1 MENSLY
7 QGEGILVNKWSYGL
21 RVPFP
26 SLWGY
31 HRLGKKPVE
40 KGDIFLFNNPDP
52 RRESEWME
60 RRELFIS
67 RCTGVAGDT
76 LMLNPVEKGDIFLF
90 NNPDPRRESEWMERR
105 ELFIS
110 RCTGVAGD
118 TLMLNRE
125 LTEIG
130 GEVLSPDSK
139 ELYAYPSAAEDLVW
153 EALQSIGIAEENK
166 LVSYLSDG
174 SYIRSFSHYEY
185 YLMVQ
190 KLGGK
195 VVLTPLTSKQPQE
208 VYPFVVPRKGMPVKV
223 YPWNVA
229 LLCNTIRAHEHRQAE
244 VCRDTLWVE
253 GVPVSEY
260 AFTKDYYW
268 VSSND
273 PVNLCDS
280 RLFGFVPEDY
290 IIGKACLIWFTS
302 RKGRFLQRV
311 Q

>member
-1 MENSLY
+1 MRWTLWLKAVFTATAVALLVKMLLVTSCIIPSSGMENSLY

-31 HRLGKKPVE
+31 HRLGKK
-40 KGDIFLFNNPDP
+40 
-52 RRESEWME
+52 
-60 RRELFIS
+60 
-67 RCTGVAGDT
+67 
-76 LMLNPVEKGDIFLF
+76 PVEKGDIFLF

>member
-1 MENSLY
+1 MRWTLWLKAVFTAVAVALLVKMLLVTSCIIPSSGMENSLY

-31 HRLGKKPVE
+31 HRLGKK
-40 KGDIFLFNNPDP
+40 
-52 RRESEWME
+52 
-60 RRELFIS
+60 
-67 RCTGVAGDT
+67 
-76 LMLNPVEKGDIFLF
+76 PVEKGDIFLF

-174 SYIRSFSHYEY
+174 SYIRSFSHYEH

-195 VVLTPLTSKQPQE
+195 VVLTLLTSKQPQE

>member
-1 MENSLY
+1 MRWTLWLKAVFTAVAVALLVKMLLVTSCIIPSSGMENSLY

-31 HRLGKKPVE
+31 HRLGKK
-40 KGDIFLFNNPDP
+40 
-52 RRESEWME
+52 
-60 RRELFIS
+60 
-67 RCTGVAGDT
+67 
-76 LMLNPVEKGDIFLF
+76 PVEKGDIFLF

-223 YPWNVA
+223 YPWNAA

-273 PVNLCDS
+273 PVNFCDS

-290 IIGKACLIWFTS
+290 IIGKAWLVWFTS

>member
-1 MENSLY
+1 MRWTLWLKAVFTAVAVALLVKMLLVTSCIIPSSGMENSLY

-31 HRLGKKPVE
+31 HRLGK
-40 KGDIFLFNNPDP
+40 N
-52 RRESEWME
+52 S
-60 RRELFIS
+60 
-67 RCTGVAGDT
+67 
-76 LMLNPVEKGDIFLF
+76 VEKGDIFLF

>member
-1 MENSLY
+1 
-7 QGEGILVNKWSYGL
+7 
-21 RVPFP
+21 
-26 SLWGY
+26 
-31 HRLGKKPVE
+31 
-40 KGDIFLFNNPDP
+40 
-52 RRESEWME
+52 
-60 RRELFIS
+60 
-67 RCTGVAGDT
+67 
-76 LMLNPVEKGDIFLF
+76 
-90 NNPDPRRESEWMERR
+90 
-105 ELFIS
+105 
-110 RCTGVAGD
+110 
-118 TLMLNRE
+118 MLNRE

-253 GVPVSEY
+253 GCRCRNMLLP
-260 AFTKDYYW
+260 KI
-268 VSSND
+268 
-273 PVNLCDS
+273 
-280 RLFGFVPEDY
+280 
-290 IIGKACLIWFTS
+290 IIG
-302 RKGRFLQRV
+302 
-311 Q
+311 

>member
-1 MENSLY
+1 MRWTLWLKAVFTAPAVALLVKMLLVTSCIIPSSGMENSLY

-31 HRLGKKPVE
+31 HRLGK
-40 KGDIFLFNNPDP
+40 N
-52 RRESEWME
+52 S
-60 RRELFIS
+60 
-67 RCTGVAGDT
+67 
-76 LMLNPVEKGDIFLF
+76 VEKGDIFLF

>member
-1 MENSLY
+1 MRWTLWLKAVFTSVAVALLVKMLLVTSCIIPSSGMENSLY

-31 HRLGKKPVE
+31 HRLGK
-40 KGDIFLFNNPDP
+40 N
-52 RRESEWME
+52 S
-60 RRELFIS
+60 
-67 RCTGVAGDT
+67 
-76 LMLNPVEKGDIFLF
+76 VEKGDIFLF

>member
-1 MENSLY
+1 MRWTLWLKAVFTAVAVALLVKMLLVTSCIIPSSGMENSLY

-31 HRLGKKPVE
+31 HRLGK
-40 KGDIFLFNNPDP
+40 N
-52 RRESEWME
+52 S
-60 RRELFIS
+60 
-67 RCTGVAGDT
+67 
-76 LMLNPVEKGDIFLF
+76 VEKGDIFLF

-195 VVLTPLTSKQPQE
+195 VVLTLLTSKQPQE

>member
-1 MENSLY
+1 MRWTLWLKAALTALAVALLVKMLVVTSCMIPSSGMENSLY

-21 RVPFP
+21 RMPFP

-52 RRESEWME
+52 RSRHTWME
-60 RRELFIS
+60 GRELFIS
-67 RCTGVAGDT
+67 RC
-76 LMLNPVEKGDIFLF
+76 I
-90 NNPDPRRESEWMERR
+90 
-105 ELFIS
+105 
-110 RCTGVAGD
+110 GVAGD

-139 ELYAYPSAAEDLVW
+139 ELYAYPSAAEDLMW
-153 EALQSIGIAEENK
+153 EVLQSIGIAEENK

-185 YLMVQ
+185 YLIVQ
-190 KLGGK
+190 KLRGK
-195 VVLTPLTSKQPQE
+195 VALTPLTSKRPQE
-208 VYPFVVPRKGMPVKV
+208 VYPFVVPRRGMPVKV

-253 GVPVSEY
+253 GVPVSAY
-260 AFTKDYYW
+260 TFTKDYYW

-290 IIGKACLIWFTS
+290 VIGKAWLIWFTS

>member
-1 MENSLY
+1 MRWTLWLKAVFTAVAVALLVKMLLVTSCIIPSSGMENSLY

-52 RRESEWME
+52 RRE
-60 RRELFIS
+60 L
-67 RCTGVAGDT
+67 
-76 LMLNPVEKGDIFLF
+76 
-90 NNPDPRRESEWMERR
+90 EWMERR

-174 SYIRSFSHYEY
+174 SYIRSFSHYEH

>member
-1 MENSLY
+1 MRWTLWLKAVFTAAAVALLVKMLLVTSCIIPSSGMENSLY

-76 LMLNPVEKGDIFLF
+76 LMLN
-90 NNPDPRRESEWMERR
+90 
-105 ELFIS
+105 
-110 RCTGVAGD
+110 
-118 TLMLNRE
+118 RE

-139 ELYAYPSAAEDLVW
+139 ELYAYPSAAEELVW

-174 SYIRSFSHYEY
+174 SYIRSFSHYEH

-253 GVPVSEY
+253 GVSVSEY

>member
-1 MENSLY
+1 MRWTLWLKAVFTAAAVALLVKMLLVTSCIIPSSGMENSLY

-31 HRLGKKPVE
+31 HRLGKNSVE

-52 RRESEWME
+52 RKESEG
-60 RRELFIS
+60 I
-67 RCTGVAGDT
+67 
-76 LMLNPVEKGDIFLF
+76 
-90 NNPDPRRESEWMERR
+90 ERR

>member
-1 MENSLY
+1 MRWTLWLKAVFTAAAVALLVKMLLVTSCIIPSSGMENSLY

-31 HRLGKKPVE
+31 HRLGKK
-40 KGDIFLFNNPDP
+40 
-52 RRESEWME
+52 
-60 RRELFIS
+60 
-67 RCTGVAGDT
+67 
-76 LMLNPVEKGDIFLF
+76 PVEKGDIFLF

-190 KLGGK
+190 KLRGK

>member
-1 MENSLY
+1 MRWTLWLKAVFTAVAVALLVKMLLVTSCIIPSSGMENSLY

-31 HRLGKKPVE
+31 HRLGK
-40 KGDIFLFNNPDP
+40 N
-52 RRESEWME
+52 S
-60 RRELFIS
+60 
-67 RCTGVAGDT
+67 
-76 LMLNPVEKGDIFLF
+76 VEKGDIFLF

-174 SYIRSFSHYEY
+174 SYIRSFSHYEH

-195 VVLTPLTSKQPQE
+195 VVLTLLTSKQPQE

>member
-1 MENSLY
+1 MRWTLWLKAVFTAAAVALLVKMLLVTSCIIPYSGMENSLY

-31 HRLGKKPVE
+31 HRLGKK
-40 KGDIFLFNNPDP
+40 
-52 RRESEWME
+52 
-60 RRELFIS
+60 
-67 RCTGVAGDT
+67 
-76 LMLNPVEKGDIFLF
+76 PVEKGDIFLF

>member
-1 MENSLY
+1 MRWTLWLKAVFTAAAVALLVKMLLVTSCIIPSSGMENSLY

-76 LMLNPVEKGDIFLF
+76 LMLN
-90 NNPDPRRESEWMERR
+90 R
-105 ELFIS
+105 ELP
-110 RCTGVAGD
+110 
-118 TLMLNRE
+118 
-125 LTEIG
+125 EIG

>member
-1 MENSLY
+1 MRWTLWLKAVFTAVAVALLVKMLFVTSCIIPSSGMENSLY

-31 HRLGKKPVE
+31 HRLGK
-40 KGDIFLFNNPDP
+40 N
-52 RRESEWME
+52 S
-60 RRELFIS
+60 
-67 RCTGVAGDT
+67 
-76 LMLNPVEKGDIFLF
+76 VEKGDIFLF

>member
-1 MENSLY
+1 MRWTLWLKAVFTAVAVALLVKMLLVTSCIIPSSGMENSLY

-31 HRLGKKPVE
+31 HRLGK
-40 KGDIFLFNNPDP
+40 N
-52 RRESEWME
+52 S
-60 RRELFIS
+60 
-67 RCTGVAGDT
+67 
-76 LMLNPVEKGDIFLF
+76 VEKGDIFLF

-174 SYIRSFSHYEY
+174 SYIRSFSHYEH

>member
-1 MENSLY
+1 MRWTLWLKAVFTAAAVALLVKMLLVTSCIIPSSGMENSLY

-31 HRLGKKPVE
+31 HRLGK
-40 KGDIFLFNNPDP
+40 N
-52 RRESEWME
+52 S
-60 RRELFIS
+60 
-67 RCTGVAGDT
+67 
-76 LMLNPVEKGDIFLF
+76 VEKGDIFLF

>member
-1 MENSLY
+1 MRWTLWLKAVFTAAAVALLVKMLLVTSCIIPSSGMENSLY

-31 HRLGKKPVE
+31 HRLGKK
-40 KGDIFLFNNPDP
+40 
-52 RRESEWME
+52 
-60 RRELFIS
+60 
-67 RCTGVAGDT
+67 
-76 LMLNPVEKGDIFLF
+76 PVEKGDIFLF

-174 SYIRSFSHYEY
+174 SYIRSFSHYEH

>member
-1 MENSLY
+1 MRWTLWLKAVFTAAAVALLVKMLLVTSCIIPSSGMENSLY

-31 HRLGKKPVE
+31 HRLGKK
-40 KGDIFLFNNPDP
+40 
-52 RRESEWME
+52 
-60 RRELFIS
+60 
-67 RCTGVAGDT
+67 
-76 LMLNPVEKGDIFLF
+76 PVEKGDIFLF

-208 VYPFVVPRKGMPVKV
+208 VYPFVVPRKGVPVKV
-223 YPWNVA
+223 YPWNAA

-253 GVPVSEY
+253 GLPVPAY
-260 AFTKDYYW
+260 TFTKDYYW

-273 PVNLCDS
+273 PVNLSDS

-290 IIGKACLIWFTS
+290 IIGKAWLIWFTS

>member
-1 MENSLY
+1 MRWTLWLKAVFTAAAVALLVKMLLVTSCIIPSSGMENSLY

-31 HRLGKKPVE
+31 HRLGKK
-40 KGDIFLFNNPDP
+40 
-52 RRESEWME
+52 
-60 RRELFIS
+60 
-67 RCTGVAGDT
+67 
-76 LMLNPVEKGDIFLF
+76 PVEKGDIFLF

-280 RLFGFVPEDY
+280 RLFGLVPEDY

>member
-1 MENSLY
+1 MRWTLWLKAVFTAAAVALLVKMLLVTSCIIPSSGMENSLY

-76 LMLNPVEKGDIFLF
+76 LMLN
-90 NNPDPRRESEWMERR
+90 
-105 ELFIS
+105 
-110 RCTGVAGD
+110 
-118 TLMLNRE
+118 RE

-153 EALQSIGIAEENK
+153 EVLQSIGIAEENK

-268 VSSND
+268 VSSNN

>member
-1 MENSLY
+1 MRWTLWLKAVFTAAAVALLVKMLLVTSCIIPSSGMENSLY

-76 LMLNPVEKGDIFLF
+76 LMLN
-90 NNPDPRRESEWMERR
+90 
-105 ELFIS
+105 
-110 RCTGVAGD
+110 
-118 TLMLNRE
+118 RE

-153 EALQSIGIAEENK
+153 EVLQSIGIAEENK

>member
-1 MENSLY
+1 MRWTLWLKAVLTATAVALLVKMLLVTSCIIPSSGMENSLY

-31 HRLGKKPVE
+31 HRLGKK
-40 KGDIFLFNNPDP
+40 
-52 RRESEWME
+52 
-60 RRELFIS
+60 
-67 RCTGVAGDT
+67 
-76 LMLNPVEKGDIFLF
+76 PVEKGDIFLF

>member
-1 MENSLY
+1 MRWTLWLKAVFTAVAVALLVKMLLVTSCIIPSSGMENSLY

-21 RVPFP
+21 CVPFP

-31 HRLGKKPVE
+31 HRLGKK
-40 KGDIFLFNNPDP
+40 
-52 RRESEWME
+52 
-60 RRELFIS
+60 
-67 RCTGVAGDT
+67 
-76 LMLNPVEKGDIFLF
+76 PVEKGDIFLF

>member
-1 MENSLY
+1 MRWTLWLKAVFTAIAVALLVKMLLVTSCIIPSSGMENSLY

-31 HRLGKKPVE
+31 HRLGKK
-40 KGDIFLFNNPDP
+40 
-52 RRESEWME
+52 
-60 RRELFIS
+60 
-67 RCTGVAGDT
+67 
-76 LMLNPVEKGDIFLF
+76 PVEKGDIFLF

-208 VYPFVVPRKGMPVKV
+208 VYPFVVPRKGMSVKV

>member
-1 MENSLY
+1 MRWTLWLKAVFTAVAVALLVKMLLVTSCIIPSSGMENSLY

-31 HRLGKKPVE
+31 HRLGK
-40 KGDIFLFNNPDP
+40 N
-52 RRESEWME
+52 S
-60 RRELFIS
+60 
-67 RCTGVAGDT
+67 
-76 LMLNPVEKGDIFLF
+76 VEKGDIFLF

-139 ELYAYPSAAEDLVW
+139 ELYAYPSAAEGLVW

>member
-1 MENSLY
+1 MRWTLWLKAVFTAVAVALLVKMLLVTSCIIPSSGMENSLY

-31 HRLGKKPVE
+31 HRLGKKPV
-40 KGDIFLFNNPDP
+40 G
-52 RRESEWME
+52 
-60 RRELFIS
+60 
-67 RCTGVAGDT
+67 
-76 LMLNPVEKGDIFLF
+76 KGDIFLF

>member
-1 MENSLY
+1 MRWTLWLKAVFTAVAVALLVKMLLVTSCIIPSSGMENSLY

-76 LMLNPVEKGDIFLF
+76 LMLN
-90 NNPDPRRESEWMERR
+90 
-105 ELFIS
+105 
-110 RCTGVAGD
+110 
-118 TLMLNRE
+118 RE

-153 EALQSIGIAEENK
+153 EVLQSIGIAEENK

>member
-1 MENSLY
+1 MRWTLWLKAVFTAAAVALLVKMLLVTSCIIPSSGMENSLY

-31 HRLGKKPVE
+31 HRLGK
-40 KGDIFLFNNPDP
+40 N
-52 RRESEWME
+52 S
-60 RRELFIS
+60 
-67 RCTGVAGDT
+67 
-76 LMLNPVEKGDIFLF
+76 VEKGDIFLF

-174 SYIRSFSHYEY
+174 SYIRSFSHYEH

>member
-1 MENSLY
+1 MRWTLWLKAVFTAVAVALLVKMLLVTSCIIPSSGMENSLY

-31 HRLGKKPVE
+31 HRLGKK
-40 KGDIFLFNNPDP
+40 
-52 RRESEWME
+52 
-60 RRELFIS
+60 
-67 RCTGVAGDT
+67 
-76 LMLNPVEKGDIFLF
+76 PVEKGDIFLF

-195 VVLTPLTSKQPQE
+195 VVLTLLTSKQPQE

>member
-1 MENSLY
+1 MRWTLWLKAVFTAVAVALLVKMLLVTSCIIPSSGMENSLY

-31 HRLGKKPVE
+31 HRLGKNSVE
-40 KGDIFLFNNPDP
+40 KGDIL
-52 RRESEWME
+52 
-60 RRELFIS
+60 
-67 RCTGVAGDT
+67 
-76 LMLNPVEKGDIFLF
+76 LF

>member
-1 MENSLY
+1 MRWTLWLKAVFTAVAVALLVKMLLVTSCIIPSLGMENSLY

-31 HRLGKKPVE
+31 YRLGKK
-40 KGDIFLFNNPDP
+40 
-52 RRESEWME
+52 
-60 RRELFIS
+60 
-67 RCTGVAGDT
+67 
-76 LMLNPVEKGDIFLF
+76 PVEKGDIFLF

-195 VVLTPLTSKQPQE
+195 VVLTLLTSKQPQE

>member
-1 MENSLY
+1 MRWTLWLKAVFTAAAVALLVKMLLVTSCIIPSSGMENSLY

-76 LMLNPVEKGDIFLF
+76 LMLN
-90 NNPDPRRESEWMERR
+90 
-105 ELFIS
+105 
-110 RCTGVAGD
+110 
-118 TLMLNRE
+118 RE

-139 ELYAYPSAAEDLVW
+139 ELYAYPSAAEDLVS

>member
-1 MENSLY
+1 MKRIRWTLWLKAVFTAVAVALLVKMLLVTSCIIPSSGMENSLY

-31 HRLGKKPVE
+31 HRLGK
-40 KGDIFLFNNPDP
+40 N
-52 RRESEWME
+52 S
-60 RRELFIS
+60 
-67 RCTGVAGDT
+67 
-76 LMLNPVEKGDIFLF
+76 VEKGDIFLF

>member
-1 MENSLY
+1 MKRIRWTLWLKAVFTAAAVALLVKMLLVTSCIIPSSGMENSLY

-31 HRLGKKPVE
+31 HRLGKK
-40 KGDIFLFNNPDP
+40 
-52 RRESEWME
+52 
-60 RRELFIS
+60 
-67 RCTGVAGDT
+67 
-76 LMLNPVEKGDIFLF
+76 PVEKGDIFLF

>member
-1 MENSLY
+1 MRWTLWLKAVFTAAAVALLVKMLLVTSCIIPSSGMENSLY

-31 HRLGKKPVE
+31 HRLGK
-40 KGDIFLFNNPDP
+40 N
-52 RRESEWME
+52 S
-60 RRELFIS
+60 
-67 RCTGVAGDT
+67 
-76 LMLNPVEKGDIFLF
+76 VEKGDIFLF

-195 VVLTPLTSKQPQE
+195 VVLTPLTSKHPQE